1 MKNKRTVRKVLSYI
15 RPFLPRILL
24 TLLLSL
30 GVVAGTL
37 YTPILVGRAIDL
49 CTAGRIDFA
58 LLQKPL
64 LAAGI
69 LIALTALLQWLLG
82 ILNADVTYKVVRN
95 IRKDAIR
102 KIHRLP
108 LAYLDAHSVGDTA
121 NRVLSDVDTFSDGL
135 LMGFTQ
141 FFTGAG
147 TILGTLIFM
156 LILNFRIALLVVALT
171 PLSLFV
177 AKFIAEHTHDMFL
190 EQSRIKAE
198 QTALINET
206 VSAEKV
212 SIAFCHGEENLK
224 KFDGVNRR
232 LSRCAVRAL
241 FYSAL
246 TNPSTRVVNNLV
258 YLGVALL
265 GGYFC
270 IGETPLLTVGTLAVF
285 LRYANQYTK
294 PFNEI
299 SGVITELQNALACA
313 ERIFEL
319 LDAGEMF
326 ELPAAETI
334 GRADGDVEFDHLSFS
349 YTDEKKLIEDFSFA
363 VKAGQM
369 IAIVGPTGCGK
380 TTLINLL
387 MRFYDVDGGE
397 IRLDGRPLPYIRRPA
412 LRKNFGMVLQDT
424 WLREGTIRD
433 NIVIGKPDATDEEVI
448 AAAKASHAHPFIMTL
463 TDGYDTYI
471 GEDGGALSA
480 GQKQLLCISRIMLCL
495 PPVLILDEATS
506 SIDTRTELKIQN
518 AFATLTK
525 GKTSFIVAHR
535 LSTVRAADCILVM
548 KDGNIVEHGKHEELL
563 KQNGFYASLWNAQF
577 SI

>member
-1 MKNKRTVRKVLSYI
+1 MKKNHTIRKVLAYI
-15 RPFLPRILL
+15 RPYLVQILI

-37 YTPILVGRAIDL
+37 YTPILIGRAIDL
-49 CTAGRIDFA
+49 CVAGQIHMDAIAR
-58 LLQKPL
+58 PL
-64 LAAGI
+64 LAAAVLI
-69 LIALTALLQWLLG
+69 LGTSLLQWLLG
-82 ILNADVTYKVVRN
+82 ILNANITYAVVRKM
-95 IRKDAIR
+95 RRDAMC

-108 LAYLDAHSVGDTA
+108 LSYLDAHRVGDTV
-121 NRVLSDVDTFSDGL
+121 NRVISDVDTFSDGL
-135 LMGFTQ
+135 LLGFTQ
-141 FFTGAG
+141 FFTGVG
-147 TILGTLIFM
+147 TILGTLVFM
-156 LILNFRIALLVVALT
+156 IVLNKWIALLVFALT

-206 VSAEKV
+206 VTAQKV
-212 SIAFCHGEENLK
+212 IIAFSQGKQSLE

-232 LSRCAVRAL
+232 LSKCAVRAL
-241 FYSAL
+241 FYSSL

-258 YLGVALL
+258 YLGVALV

-270 IGETPLLTVGTLAVF
+270 IGAAPLMSVGTLAVF

-319 LDAGEMF
+319 LDADEIA
-326 ELPAAETI
+326 ELPTATDI
-334 GRADGDVEFDHLSFS
+334 DRVDGSIVFDCVSFS
-349 YTDEKKLIEDFSFA
+349 YTREKKLIKDFNFSA
-363 VKAGQM
+363 AAGQR

-387 MRFYDVDGGE
+387 MRFYDVNSGE
-397 IRLDGRPLPYIRRPA
+397 IRLDGRPTTEILRPA

-433 NIVIGKPDATDEEVI
+433 NITMGKPNATDEEVI
-448 AAAKASHAHPFIMTL
+448 AAAKAAHAHHFITTL
-463 TDGYDTYI
+463 PDGYDTYI
-471 GEDGGALSA
+471 DESGGALSA

-495 PPVLILDEATS
+495 PPMLILDEATS

-535 LSTVRAADCILVM
+535 LSTVRTADCILVM
-548 KDGNIVEHGKHEELL
+548 RDGNIVEHGTHEELL
-563 KQNGFYASLWNAQF
+563 AQNGFYASLWNAQF